1 MDLVDIC
8 RSFHSRAIIIY
19 IPLFSTWNILQSKL
33 LLRLK
38 GKFRKIQIIS
48 YIFSDNKGNKKLEV
62 RKKKSN
68 NGLADKT
75 ILDRR
80 LYYWTQQNFEEELT
94 VILFKLF
101 PNIEQDGTLSNPFY
115 NVCITLKQNS
125 MKTEHEQE
133 ETKPLNIYAKI
144 IKILA
149 N

>member
-62 RKKKSN
+62 RKKSN

-125 MKTEHEQE
+125 TKTEHEQE

>member
-62 RKKKSN
+62 RKKKAIMDLQTKQSWIEGFITELN
-68 NGLADKT
+68 R
-75 ILDRR
+75 ILKR
-80 LYYWTQQNFEEELT
+80 N
-94 VILFKLF
+94 
-101 PNIEQDGTLSNPFY
+101 
-115 NVCITLKQNS
+115 
-125 MKTEHEQE
+125 
-133 ETKPLNIYAKI
+133 
-144 IKILA
+144 
-149 N
+149 